1 MKKSN
6 AKPATVPA
14 TTAGEIIQQAVAGN
28 LAFKETHGI
37 SDYKL
42 AREIGG
48 FNNMKM
54 LLKSTKPETVDR
66 ITAGLIKITGI
77 QFDPFLPVNELPV
90 FDDKAPGE
98 RTHAETFKPIPLKQ
112 DNSET

>member
-14 TTAGEIIQQAVAGN
+14 STAGEIIQQAVAGN
-28 LAFKETHGI
+28 LSFKEKHGI

-42 AREIGG
+42 AHTIGAH
-48 FNNMKM
+48 NNVKM
-54 LLKSTKPETVDR
+54 LLASTKPQTVDR

-90 FDDKAPGE
+90 FDDKMPGE
-98 RTHAETFKPIPLKQ
+98 RTHAETFSPIPGKRDLE
-112 DNSET
+112 D

>member
-14 TTAGEIIQQAVAGN
+14 STAGEIINQAVAGN
-28 LAFKETHGI
+28 LAFKEKYGI

-90 FDDKAPGE
+90 FDEKMPGE
-98 RTHAETFKPIPLKQ
+98 KTFNETFSPIPGKR
-112 DNSET
+112 DIED